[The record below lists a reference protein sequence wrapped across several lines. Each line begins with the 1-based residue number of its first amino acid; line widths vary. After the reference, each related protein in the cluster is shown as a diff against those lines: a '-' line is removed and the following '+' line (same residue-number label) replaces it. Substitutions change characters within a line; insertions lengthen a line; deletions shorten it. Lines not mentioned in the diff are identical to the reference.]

1 MAVATICSPG
11 FYRRIEFDDDG
22 EEVDG
27 LPCRACPQGSWSKN
41 WELREVGEC
50 SKCPTGVVCSVDAMT
65 VPCNRGDLPTPYE
78 PVGNLD
84 GAPVTEYLYASYN
97 SPTKKFTEFECL
109 NQNPGYQR
117 GTMRLED
124 QIFFYGELVPPFID
138 VLGEAPI
145 SDRPRMIS

>member
-11 FYRRIEFDDDG
+11 FYRSIEFDDDG
-22 EEVDG
+22 KEVGG

-117 GTMRLED
+117 GTMILQRTRSFLWRARAALHRR
-124 QIFFYGELVPPFID
+124 FGAGANF
-138 VLGEAPI
+138 
-145 SDRPRMIS
+145 